1 MGILKNT
8 LTAVAN
14 TAVAK
19 SFMEGYSYTPEEAGF
34 DEAREAINKKTVLI
48 GRCRVTIGEALASYS
63 KWIPGKPRRVIRG
76 CRRVVGDLLKRKG
89 TRD

>member
-8 LTAVAN
+8 L

-34 DEAREAINKKTVLI
+34 NEAREAINKQTVLI
-48 GRCRVTIGEALASYS
+48 GKCRVTVGEALASYD
-63 KWIPGKPRRVIRG
+63 KWIPGRPRRVIRG
-76 CRRVVGDLLKRKG
+76 CRQVVSNLLKSRRTK
-89 TRD
+89 TKD